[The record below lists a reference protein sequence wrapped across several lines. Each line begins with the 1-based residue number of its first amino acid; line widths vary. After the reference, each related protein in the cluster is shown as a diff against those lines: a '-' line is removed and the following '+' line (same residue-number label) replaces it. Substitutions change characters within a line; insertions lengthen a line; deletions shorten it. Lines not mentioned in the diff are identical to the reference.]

1 MNNDQNNIFGNVTPI
16 QPTNNSQT
24 NTTSSEV
31 SQNQP
36 STTNQGAIPITPIPE
51 VKGEASTNVEQP
63 QNNTGKSLQQGI
75 TPTIVMPET
84 KESPIA
90 PQPQNKE
97 LNLESSS
104 PFDIGVNAPLSTNAN
119 VNITPEVP
127 NNTPITP
134 ITVSNNGQ
142 ENASNNPNL
151 SNNNQQPQ
159 DINISSQ
166 PQQSNDVVSVG
177 KYLLHIILFSIP
189 IVGFIILIIKA
200 LDKKDKNISNF
211 AKAQLIIVLASIILC
226 VIMFFIAGATIISS
240 ITNKNNT
247 PTYQAIDSSYD
258 FDYGEDTD
266 YNLDY
271 DYDLDSDYE

>member
-16 QPTNNSQT
+16 QPTNNNQT

-36 STTNQGAIPITPIPE
+36 SITNQGAIPITPIPE
-51 VKGEASTNVEQP
+51 VKGEASSNVEQS
-63 QNNTGKSLQQGI
+63 QNNIGQSLQQGI

-84 KESPIA
+84 KESLIA

-134 ITVSNNGQ
+134 ITVSNTGQ
-142 ENASNNPNL
+142 ENTTSDINL
-151 SNNNQQPQ
+151 GNNQQPQ

-166 PQQSNDVVSVG
+166 SQQSNDVVSVG
-177 KYLLHIILFSIP
+177 KYLLYIILFSIP
-189 IVGFIILIIKA
+189 IVGFIMLIIKA
-200 LDKKDKNISNF
+200 LDKKEKNISNF

-226 VIMFFIAGATIISS
+226 VIMFFIAGATIASY
-240 ITNKNNT
+240 ITNQNNT
-247 PTYQAIDSSYD
+247 PTYQ
-258 FDYGEDTD
+258 TT
-266 YNLDY
+266 DY
-271 DYDLDSDYE
+271 DYDYDY